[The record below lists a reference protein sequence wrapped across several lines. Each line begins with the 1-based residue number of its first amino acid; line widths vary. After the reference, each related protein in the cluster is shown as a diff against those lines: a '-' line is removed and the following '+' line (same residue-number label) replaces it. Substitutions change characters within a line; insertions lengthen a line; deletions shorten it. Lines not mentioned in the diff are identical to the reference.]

1 MRAKVNGAERELSPG
16 MSVGALVN
24 EMAADAKAVAVA
36 INRAVV
42 PRKEWSA
49 VHVQEGDDI
58 EIIAPF
64 HGG

>member
-1 MRAKVNGAERELSPG
+1 LRAKVNGAERELSPG
-16 MSVGALVN
+16 TSVGALVN

-49 VHVQEGDDI
+49 VQVQEGDDI